1 MRSPTLEV
9 FEEEQPADGEQNFG
23 ETDADADEP
32 VLVSAHDATDE
43 ALLML
48 MKELGC
54 SDRSLEAMVLNKVT
68 CSTIL
73 ALCKAPDGHLTMS
86 SELHIDKGLLRAAIT
101 SRIRDWEIMSSAQS
115 GESNGSLSPDSYVD
129 TKHEIRMSK
138 EAFPPI
144 PRHADGSVLPSVTA
158 FREYGVAIEG
168 WLDLVGAQHLAEL
181 CKFLFK
187 DTGA

>member
-54 SDRSLEAMVLNKVT
+54 QGFGMKMGLEPPEIKKFFILN
-68 CSTIL
+68 IDNRPPERYL
-73 ALCKAPDGHLTMS
+73 A
-86 SELHIDKGLLRAAIT
+86 
-101 SRIRDWEIMSSAQS
+101 
-115 GESNGSLSPDSYVD
+115 V
-129 TKHEIRMSK
+129 
-138 EAFPPI
+138 FI
-144 PRHADGSVLPSVTA
+144 P
-158 FREYGVAIEG
+158 
-168 WLDLVGAQHLAEL
+168 
-181 CKFLFK
+181 
-187 DTGA
+187 